1 MRDTRYLLET
11 LKPSQVD
18 RAYLLM
24 QAVVPELTL
33 AAWRQAFSNVFR
45 REEMVVATNAAGTVQ
60 GLCIY
65 RVRKHEAVGK
75 LLDVPF
81 LVAASAG
88 DAEGVAA
95 TLLKHMNTTARE
107 NRCRS
112 IRIWTLGPG
121 NWKHMQDPAFLERWD
136 HGLMLTVGAHSS
148 TS

>member
-1 MRDTRYLLET
+1 MERTTYRLDA

-18 RAYLLM
+18 RAYLLI

-33 AAWRQAFSNVFR
+33 AAWQQAVSNVFR
-45 REEMVVATNAAGTVQ
+45 REEIVAATNAAGTVQ

-65 RVRKHEAVGK
+65 RMRKHEAAGQ

-81 LVAASAG
+81 LVATSAG

-95 TLLKHMNTTARE
+95 VLLEHMKTKARE
-107 NRCRS
+107 SRCRT
-112 IRIWTLGPG
+112 IRVWTLGPR
-121 NWKHMQDPAFLERWD
+121 NWNHMQDPAFFERWD
-136 HGLMLTVGAHSS
+136 HGLMVTVDSQSS